1 MHHQRARVA
10 TFQNGYEYHQPQTL
24 SEYEGSAAYDAN
36 KVKNP
41 LKIKKLDIF
50 EKIITKI
57 IDIVVDKV
65 AIAIPIL
72 IKKIFGLNLES
83 LTNYSGYGYDTDIQ
97 KLKNSGILGYLPLII
112 LKFADTIG
120 AFTNVLQ
127 KNKFVKNTLMPILIL
142 LGITGFVIFL
152 IWWMQSGTEES
163 DSNANRYIDKYYS
176 PPYNYG
182 YPYNNNNY
190 APAKYIPQDKYR

>member
-1 MHHQRARVA
+1 MA
-10 TFQNGYEYHQPQTL
+10 TFQNGYEYHQPQAL
-24 SEYEGSAAYDAN
+24 REYQDSATYESN
-36 KVKNP
+36 KIKDTVKV
-41 LKIKKLDIF
+41 KKLDIF

-83 LTNYSGYGYDTDIQ
+83 LTNYSGYGYDTDI
-97 KLKNSGILGYLPLII
+97 KSLKDSGILGYLPLII

-120 AFTNVLQ
+120 AFTNILQ
-127 KNKFVKNTLMPILIL
+127 RNKFVKNTLVPILVL
-142 LGITGFVIFL
+142 LGVAGFVIFL
-152 IWWMQSGTEES
+152 IWWMQSGTEQS
-163 DSNANRYIDKYYS
+163 DSNTNRYIDKYYP
-176 PPYNYG
+176 PPYNNYR

-190 APAKYIPQDKYR
+190 APVKYIPQDKYR